1 MDRQTHLGDR
11 FYFLFCFRFSKW
23 GKFNGNSKTI
33 LFCIFR
39 EVRNFLTER
48 LSAPVLNDLMS
59 TMYNIAQYNDKHEH
73 GLLTLQ
79 AMLMNE
85 AVADFRIAP
94 AKFYKN
100 FFSGESVGS
109 IFLC

>member
-1 MDRQTHLGDR
+1 
-11 FYFLFCFRFSKW
+11 
-23 GKFNGNSKTI
+23 
-33 LFCIFR
+33 
-39 EVRNFLTER
+39 
-48 LSAPVLNDLMS
+48 MS